1 VRKFVEGAD
10 VFVGRYLLLT
20 TVGYVGLKFLKFKG
34 VLTLENIGAF
44 LSGAANVAGSVGNV
58 ASKVRGFGIRV

>member
-1 VRKFVEGAD
+1 M
-10 VFVGRYLLLT
+10 FVGRYLLLT

-44 LSGAANVAGSVGNV
+44 LSGAAGVAVGVGNV
-58 ASKVRGFGIRV
+58 ASKVRLIYFILFYFILV